1 MKVFAA
7 TAALLFLATAL
18 SAQGP
23 EAEVS
28 QAKANLTAKQIKHLE
43 KVKKEALRLDE
54 LEWVYIHLTDHTQVL
69 GQVTNISNDGVRFTE
84 SSIKRAGHRGRWSS
98 HRLSPR
104 LIPFSQIQRIGPSVS
119 DQMQYFSLAAMSSAV
134 GPLGWWVEWM
144 ILTGRD

>member
-43 KVKKEALRLDE
+43 KVKKEALRLAD
-54 LEWVYIHLTDHTQVL
+54 LEWVYIHLTLLEFDATVDKD
-69 GQVTNISNDGVRFTE
+69 V
-84 SSIKRAGHRGRWSS
+84 W
-98 HRLSPR
+98 P
-104 LIPFSQIQRIGPSVS
+104 
-119 DQMQYFSLAAMSSAV
+119 
-134 GPLGWWVEWM
+134 
-144 ILTGRD
+144 